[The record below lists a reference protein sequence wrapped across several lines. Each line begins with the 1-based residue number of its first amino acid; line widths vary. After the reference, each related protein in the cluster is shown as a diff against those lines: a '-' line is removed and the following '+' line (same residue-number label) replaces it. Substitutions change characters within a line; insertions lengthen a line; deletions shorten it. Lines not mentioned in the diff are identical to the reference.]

1 MLIASVF
8 LLLMSSGVSSAEE
21 TASHSAPRLI
31 ATLEPQSAVLGETAQ
46 LIITYTLPD
55 GASLPKTLEIGG
67 LEGLTVVKRETV
79 PGKIMISLLVDR
91 LETWKTG
98 TLALTYLDKDG
109 NILEMTAPGVSLS
122 VTSNVGEKEDKLQL
136 RPIRGIMP
144 TRLPWNT
151 YAPWLAGFLI
161 LAFLGLG
168 VIWWRRKRRVDEIR
182 AEVLEPPQVRA
193 KRQLEKLLDE
203 GLFEAGDI
211 KTFYF
216 SFSEILRE
224 YLGDIRG
231 FGAKEL
237 TTEEIAG
244 HLHSTLD
251 RTVVDLLRQADLVKF
266 ADSVPTAGKKDGQI
280 MTAFTY
286 IEKTSQAQI
295 ISEPSMVLEG
305 ENV

>member
-1 MLIASVF
+1 MIIASVF
-8 LLLMSSGVSSAEE
+8 LLLIPPGVSYAEKA
-21 TASHSAPRLI
+21 ASRSAPKLI
-31 ATLEPQSAVLGETAQ
+31 ATLEPHSAALGETVQ
-46 LIITYTLPD
+46 LIITYTLPE
-55 GASLPKTLEIGG
+55 GASLPVTLEIGG

-79 PGKIMISLLVDR
+79 PGKMMISLLVDR
-91 LETWKTG
+91 LETWKTE
-98 TLALTYLDKDG
+98 TLTLTYLDKDG

-122 VTSNVGEKEDKLQL
+122 VTSNVEENEDKPQL
-136 RPIRGIMP
+136 KPIRGIMP
-144 TRLPWNT
+144 TRLPWST
-151 YAPWLAGFLI
+151 YAPWMAGFLI
-161 LAFLGLG
+161 LVLLGSGL
-168 VIWWRRKRRVDEIR
+168 IWWLRKRRVDEIR

-193 KRQLEKLLDE
+193 KGQLERLVDE

-266 ADSVPTAGKKDGQI
+266 ADTVPTAGKKDDQV
-280 MTAFTY
+280 MAAFTY
-286 IEKTSQAQI
+286 IEKTGPAQTL
-295 ISEPSMVLEG
+295 SEPGMVLEG
-305 ENV
+305 DNV